1 MTTYRVSE
9 LAERAGLPPSTV
21 RFYERA
27 GLVPARR
34 SESGYRLFDDRA
46 VDRIELIT
54 TGKKLGLPL
63 EKIRELLE
71 VWQDGLCRDVRA
83 RLRPMVLSQIA
94 DAQRRAAE
102 IDGFIERLRQA
113 SLAIDGPVPAGRC
126 GSGCCDVPGKEA
138 VPATGALST
147 RRRGAPPEA
156 PAACTLPPAARPGR
170 LGEWQRLLGQAHGGG
185 RVDGGLAFLLAPAL
199 AGQLAELAAA
209 EQECC
214 PFFEFT
220 LQLAGGELRFELR
233 APEDAWPLLAGA
245 FGVPGASGAPGAFG
259 GEASGAG
266 AAG

>member
-9 LAERAGLPPSTV
+9 LAEQAGLPPSTV

-34 SESGYRLFDDRA
+34 SESGYRLFDDGA
-46 VDRIELIT
+46 VERIELIT

-63 EKIRELLE
+63 EEIRQLLE
-71 VWQDGLCRDVRA
+71 VWQDGPCSDVRA

-94 DAQRRAAE
+94 DAERRAAE
-102 IDGFIERLRQA
+102 IDAFIERLRQA
-113 SLAIDGPVPAGRC
+113 TLAFDGPVPPGRC
-126 GSGCCDVPGKEA
+126 RSGCCGLPGQEA
-138 VPATGALST
+138 APDTAGLGT
-147 RRRGAPPEA
+147 RRRDAPPEPPPEA
-156 PAACTLPPAARPGR
+156 PATCTLPAADRPGR

-185 RVDGGLAFLLAPAL
+185 RVDGGLAFFLAPAL
-199 AGQLAELAAA
+199 AGQAAELAAA

-214 PFFEFT
+214 AFFEFA
-220 LQLAGGELRFELR
+220 LHLAGGELRLEVR
-233 APEDAWPLLAGA
+233 APEEAWPMLAGA
-245 FGVPGASGAPGAFG
+245 FGIPGAFG